1 MNDVLKIPFAVF
13 NNNWNDLQLFL
24 KHKGNPPYMITD
36 DLYLSYSKI
45 ESLGNLTSVGGNL
58 DLYNCTNLTSLGNLT
73 SVGGHLGLSYSN
85 VKSLG
90 NLTSV
95 GGSLG
100 LYNCTNLTSLG
111 NLTSVG
117 GELNLSFC
125 EIESLG
131 NLTSVGG
138 NLYLKHTP
146 LSKKYTEEE
155 IREMVKVGGKV
166 YFNSI

>member
-1 MNDVLKIPFAVF
+1 MNEILKFPFAAF
-13 NNNWNDLQLFL
+13 GKNWVDLQLFL
-24 KHKGNPPYMITD
+24 KHKGNPPYEITD

-117 GELNLSFC
+117 GDLNLRGS

-138 NLYLKHTP
+138 DLNLKDTP
-146 LSKKYTEEE
+146 LSRKYTEEKIRSMIE
-155 IREMVKVGGKV
+155 IGGYI
-166 YFNSI
+166 YF

>member
-1 MNDVLKIPFAVF
+1 MDEILKIPFAAF
-13 NNNWNDLQLFL
+13 GNNWDDLQLFL
-24 KHKGNPPYMITD
+24 KHKGNPPYEITD
-36 DLYLSYSKI
+36 DLDLYESKI

-117 GELNLSFC
+117 GELDLSFC
-125 EIESLG
+125 KIESLG

-146 LSKKYTEEE
+146 LSRKYPSEKE
-155 IREMVKVGGKV
+155 IRSIVEVRHKI
-166 YFNSI
+166 YF